1 MISMSLWF
9 FFFFQAEDG
18 IRDYKVTGV
27 QTCALPILASYFPLA
42 GDGSGRAAR
51 GSDTLTAHLLNL
63 SALAQGVDKRFV
75 LPAAE
80 RERMENG
87 LIAFVE
93 GRIQRSFWSPRKDLD
108 MRKLAAIQALAL
120 KIGRAHV

>member
-1 MISMSLWF
+1 MSDATLW
-9 FFFFQAEDG
+9 QSTMGQLPSYLDG
-18 IRDYKVTGV
+18 DG
-27 QTCALPILASYFPLA
+27 LASYFPLA

-93 GRIQRSFWSPRKDLD
+93 GRSEEHTSELQSQSNLVCRLLLEK
-108 MRKLAAIQALAL
+108 K
-120 KIGRAHV
+120 KNT